1 MSEGATSA
9 EEAAAKAR
17 EIAAKLM
24 GTTMPI
30 STSTTSS
37 TATATAG
44 SKRKRWGVAAPA
56 PAELPGL
63 ESMTKKLQQE
73 AEPIQKR
80 LWITSSVSK
89 ERPAWH
95 FVSYMSP
102 HFPAIIDKVS
112 AIAKT
117 DPQDLTVS
125 FKGRGSSRQPAQLGI
140 PEEPLHVFVQGPREA
155 AEEAE
160 AEIEILLQQAESAEV
175 TIDISQEPEYKNQ
188 IQAEELNDRQLALV
202 GASGSGSGHGSYR
215 PATVAQLIGGNATFA
230 ASSNV
235 PMGEWPSEEV
245 HGTYSITLPTT

>member
-9 EEAAAKAR
+9 EDAAAKAR

-24 GTTMPI
+24 GTT
-30 STSTTSS
+30 SS
-37 TATATAG
+37 TTATAG

-56 PAELPGL
+56 PATAVSLSAYAPPAELPGL
-63 ESMTKKLQQE
+63 DLMTKKLQQE
-73 AEPIQKR
+73 SEPIQKR

-95 FVSYMSP
+95 FVSYMTP
-102 HFPAIIDKVS
+102 QFDDIITKAS

-117 DPQDLTVS
+117 NPQDLQVT
-125 FKGRGSSRQPAQLGI
+125 FKGRGSSRQPPLPGI

-160 AEIEILLQQAESAEV
+160 AEIELLLQQAETAEV
-175 TIDISQEPEYKNQ
+175 TIDISQEPEYTRNDPNYSGGND
-188 IQAEELNDRQLALV
+188 NDRQLALL
-202 GASGSGSGHGSYR
+202 GGHANYR
-215 PATVAQLIGGNATFA
+215 PATVAQLIGGNASLA

-245 HGTYSITLPTT
+245 HGTWYLH